1 MKSFIKLIAFAL
13 VISVAVLA
21 FASCGGD
28 KPAGGDTETEADKGP
43 AGETQTWGN
52 ITIFVPDG
60 MELKGGNILNENDPD
75 VVNIHEK
82 ENEMHYYLVTLGDD
96 EEDASSSIE
105 ATKEYNE
112 GAEDITLDIGG
123 VKWTGVKYD
132 FMGPVFQVYGTVN
145 EQIVMVQC
153 YGFES
158 DSATTSAV
166 LQSIKPAN

>member
-1 MKSFIKLIAFAL
+1 MKSLIKFIAFAL
-13 VISVAVLA
+13 VVSVAVFA
-21 FASCGGD
+21 FASCGG
-28 KPAGGDTETEADKGP
+28 KTEGGDTESTADNAPK
-43 AGETQTWGN
+43 GETQTWGN

-145 EQIVMVQC
+145 GQIVMVQC

>member
-1 MKSFIKLIAFAL
+1 MKNLIKLIAIAL
-13 VISVAVLA
+13 IVSVVAVAL
-21 FASCGGD
+21 ASCGGNSE
-28 KPAGGDTETEADKGP
+28 GGSDNAP

-52 ITIFVPDG
+52 ITVLVPDG
-60 MELKGGNILNENDPD
+60 MELKGGNILDENDPD

-82 ENEMHYYLVTLGDD
+82 DNELHYFLITLGDS
-96 EEDASSSIE
+96 EDDAASSIE

-112 GAEDITLDIGG
+112 GAEDYTIDIGG

-132 FMGPVFQVYGTVN
+132 YMGPVFQAYGTVN
-145 EQIVMVQC
+145 GQIVMVQC

-158 DSATTSAV
+158 DGATTTAV